1 MLNQPSNHEYPSMV
15 IDLNGGSGADPEG
28 GRRGGGGGGR
38 GVTGAR
44 PPFFVPISLK
54 NPLNWPKKTCWRA
67 PEPPAPPSFSNPG
80 SAPEGFQ
87 YVCKYDC

>member
-1 MLNQPSNHEYPSMV
+1 MLNQPSSHEYPSMV

-28 GRRGGGGGGR
+28 GRRGGGGVE
-38 GVTGAR
+38 VTR
-44 PPFFVPISLK
+44 PPFSVPISLK
-54 NPLNWPKKTCWRA
+54 NPLNWPKKPLLA
-67 PEPPAPPSFSNPG
+67 SPEPPAPPSFSNPG